1 MGRLRMATERPR
13 WSLGLKLFGESEK
26 YPKEEWMAQR
36 KRAAPV
42 TLKYSENAKNLLRK
56 NGKAMNL
63 TKRQKEIL
71 DFIREYR
78 DANGISPTQREIRER
93 FELSS
98 FGTVQKHLKRLEEK
112 GALSRE
118 WNRSRGISPA
128 EPKSPARE
136 VPLLGA
142 VAAGRPIEPFPDE
155 ETIEVPSSLLGRGD
169 HFVLRVRG
177 DSMVEDGIRDGDYV
191 VVSKRSNAQNGQT
204 VVALIRGEATLKRYY
219 AEGARVR
226 LQPANTAM
234 KPLLVEARDVTVQ
247 GVVTGLIRNYGA

>member
-1 MGRLRMATERPR
+1 
-13 WSLGLKLFGESEK
+13 
-26 YPKEEWMAQR
+26 
-36 KRAAPV
+36 
-42 TLKYSENAKNLLRK
+42 
-56 NGKAMNL
+56 MNL
-63 TKRQKEIL
+63 TRRQKEIL

-93 FELSS
+93 FALSS

-128 EPKSPARE
+128 EPKTTARE

-142 VAAGRPIEPFPDE
+142 VAAGKPIEPFPDD
-155 ETIEVPSSLLGRGD
+155 ETIEVPASLLGRGE

-177 DSMVEDGIRDGDYV
+177 DSMVDDGIRDGDYV
-191 VVSKRSNAQNGQT
+191 VVAKRASAQNGQT

-219 AEGARVR
+219 VEGSRVR
-226 LQPANTAM
+226 LQPANASM
-234 KPLLVEARDVTVQ
+234 KPLTIDARDVTVQ
-247 GVVTGLIRNYGA
+247 GIVTGLIRNYST